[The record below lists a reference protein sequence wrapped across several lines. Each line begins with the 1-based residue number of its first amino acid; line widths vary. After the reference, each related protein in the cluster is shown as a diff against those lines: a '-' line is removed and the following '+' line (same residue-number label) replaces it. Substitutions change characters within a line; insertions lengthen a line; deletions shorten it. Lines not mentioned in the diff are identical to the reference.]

1 MAGKTDTSA
10 AARRRRQRGGSN
22 EAKKLPPLPLA
33 KLIAL
38 AACVNALAALF
49 LVAIPDF
56 QPEIVS
62 FPARFETFT
71 MRYTMPICFFQLGVF
86 FILYRIRKR

>member
-1 MAGKTDTSA
+1 VAGKTDAST
-10 AARRRRQRGGSN
+10 AARRRRQRAGSS
-22 EAKKLPPLPLA
+22 EAKKPPRLPVA

-38 AACVNALAALF
+38 AACVSALAALF
-49 LVAIPDF
+49 LVALPDF

-62 FPARFETFT
+62 LPARFETFT